1 MNSLTLHLKEILV
14 GTLQPKCKDT
24 VTLTRLWIPAI
35 SREDGISRT
44 WQMSFLNHGC
54 RYSEHFITFYILG
67 LFSIKYCGYKLPS
80 EKIATWIMLC
90 KQMLSRSVFDFNF
103 TRQVLQKRWCLQ
115 TTKTRLLLSWHYSPK
130 TACSLNIVDLKL
142 DNNPHETKLLK

>member
-1 MNSLTLHLKEILV
+1 MQRHCDFDPTLNTGNIKRRWHIEDMTNVFLKPWLSLFRTLYIYIL
-14 GTLQPKCKDT
+14 
-24 VTLTRLWIPAI
+24 
-35 SREDGISRT
+35 
-44 WQMSFLNHGC
+44 
-54 RYSEHFITFYILG
+54 YFIFYILG
-67 LFSIKYCGYKLPS
+67 LFSRKYCGYKLPS